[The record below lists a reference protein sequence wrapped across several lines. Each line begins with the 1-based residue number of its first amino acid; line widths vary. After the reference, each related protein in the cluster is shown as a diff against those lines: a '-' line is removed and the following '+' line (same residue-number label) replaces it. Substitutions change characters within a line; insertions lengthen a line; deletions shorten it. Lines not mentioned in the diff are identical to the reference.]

1 MKKNVRNLW
10 IMLLVIFAGSAA
22 YFTYDYM
29 SRRGEKV
36 AYSEFW
42 QSVEAG
48 AVSDVTFEGDKIFF
62 TKEDG
67 PIATSNT
74 SFITE
79 NPHSPVL
86 AEELMRR
93 GINVKIEKDGA
104 EILSLIFDVIFYVF
118 FFGVIIIAFRKFI
131 SPNTFKVVHK
141 TGVRFD
147 DVVGMDK
154 LKRDMVQVME
164 IMKHPAEYA
173 AKGVRMPKGI
183 LLEGEPGNGKT
194 LFAKA
199 LAGEA
204 KINFIPAKA
213 TDFESMFMAIGPLKV
228 KLLFK
233 KARRRAPCIVF
244 IDEFDG
250 IGTVRNYSGSAIE
263 TENTRIVTALLNELD
278 GFEPTNGVLVIAAT
292 NSIKALDPALIRPGR
307 FDAKLTVPYP
317 DEVARRQLVQ
327 MYTRGKS
334 PAAEC
339 TVDALA
345 RLFDGYSCAKIE
357 SVLNSA
363 ALLAAQAGRAD
374 FTLDDVKAAAR
385 EA

>member
-1 MKKNVRNLW
+1 MKKKNTRFVF
-10 IMLLVIFAGSAA
+10 LVIAAALCCAA
-22 YFTYDYM
+22 YFAWDYFDG
-29 SRRGEKV
+29 REEKV
-36 AYSEFW
+36 SYVDFW
-42 QSVEAG
+42 QCVETGDVASVKF
-48 AVSDVTFEGDKIFF
+48 DGDTIHFSVK
-62 TKEDG
+62 
-67 PIATSNT
+67 A
-74 SFITE
+74 
-79 NPHSPVL
+79 NPVKFKTQNPKSPL
-86 AEELMRR
+86 LQEELMKRA
-93 GINVKIEKDGA
+93 IDVTVAKDST
-104 EILSLIFDVIFYVF
+104 EIISLIFDVIFYLF
-118 FFGVIIIAFRKFI
+118 FFGVIFIAFRKFI

-141 TGVRFD
+141 TGVKFD
-147 DVVGMDK
+147 DVVGMEK

-164 IMKHPAEYA
+164 IMKKPAEYA
-173 AKGVRMPKGI
+173 KKGIRMPKGI

-204 KINFIPAKA
+204 RVNFIPAKA

-278 GFEPTNGVLVIAAT
+278 GFEPSNGVLVIAAT

-317 DEVARRQLVQ
+317 DEAARRELVK
-327 MYTRGKS
+327 MYTKGKK

-339 TVDALA
+339 TADTLA
-345 RLFDGYSCAKIE
+345 RLFNGYSCAKIE

-363 ALLAAQAGRAD
+363 ALIAGQAGRSEFSLA
-374 FTLDDVKAAAR
+374 DVKAAAA
-385 EA
+385 EC